1 MRELDTIQKRNM
13 TGGKGVSNKESSAM
27 SGFVSLFGSQLL
39 ARLVTFILN
48 LITARLLSPDQYGIS
63 AVQFHLINSSIVFLS
78 REGVRRSC
86 LRIES
91 TEQNYTAKLLSAS
104 LTAVPAGLAISL
116 VSIGLLWYG
125 EIQDDVYRRAAGMQ
139 CLAAILEI
147 VTEPFY
153 VFSTARLWFGLR
165 TGCEAVASIVKNCV
179 TVLLLARGICDPIM
193 AMSWGQVSYACS
205 LMSVFVILF
214 AIFDPTWYRALSWRR
229 WGCFEIDK
237 KTLRLY
243 GAFSLQAM
251 GKLVLAEGSKAVL
264 ALVTS
269 TTVQGVYGLVNNLG
283 SLVVRT
289 LFQPFEEIVFV
300 SFSKDGSATSKP
312 QLSKQAGLL
321 SCLCQ
326 SISIIGGLSACFGPA
341 YAYVALRMLYG
352 EKWAASDAPAALG
365 LYSMYVAL
373 LSLNGTLEAFL
384 HGVASESYL
393 HKNNLVLVV
402 ASLVHL
408 VLSITA
414 VKFHGAMGLL
424 VADSVNMLLRIGYCL
439 LFTQTYFA
447 KIGGRSCV
455 RILPSRQTVLFF
467 MLSLILTK
475 LSQIILLPETL
486 SAYDVSLLQL
496 KPFLLIHTKLQGAAY
511 SFLHF
516 SELKRMTIH
525 ISTGVLCLGLCFS
538 SVVKADSRILCQM
551 RQLHKQD

>member
-1 MRELDTIQKRNM
+1 VCID
-13 TGGKGVSNKESSAM
+13 A
-27 SGFVSLFGSQLL
+27 GSQLL
-39 ARLVTFILN
+39 ARVVTFILN
-48 LITARLLSPDQYGIS
+48 LITARLLNPDQYGIS

-91 TEQNYTAKLLSAS
+91 SEQNYTAKLLSAS
-104 LTAVPAGLAISL
+104 LIAVPAGLAISL
-116 VSIGLLWYG
+116 VSVGILWHG

-139 CLAAILEI
+139 CLAAVLE
-147 VTEPFY
+147 VMTEPFY
-153 VFSTARLWFGLR
+153 VLSTARLWFGVR
-165 TGCEAVASIVKNCV
+165 IGCEAVASIVKNFV

-193 AMSWGQVSYACS
+193 AVSWGQILYACS
-205 LMSVFVILF
+205 LMSVFIILF
-214 AIFDPTWYRALSWRR
+214 AIFDPKWYRALSWRR
-229 WGCFEIDK
+229 RGSFQVEK

-243 GAFSLQAM
+243 GAFSLQTI

-312 QLSKQAGLL
+312 HLTKQAGLL
-321 SCLCQ
+321 GCLCQ
-326 SISIIGGLSACFGPA
+326 SISIIGGLSACFGPS
-341 YAYVALRMLYG
+341 YAYVVLRVLYG

-365 LYSMYVAL
+365 LYSLYVAL
-373 LSLNGTLEAFL
+373 LALNGTLEAFL

-402 ASLVHL
+402 GSLFHL
-408 VLSITA
+408 GISITA
-414 VKFHGAMGLL
+414 VKSHGAMGLL
-424 VADSVNMLLRIGYCL
+424 VADSINMLLRIGYCL
-439 LFTQTYFA
+439 LFSQTYFA
-447 KIGGRSCV
+447 KIGGRSRV
-455 RILPSRQTVLFF
+455 RILPSLQTVLILL
-467 MLSLILTK
+467 LSLIVTK

-496 KPFLLIHTKLQGAAY
+496 KPFLLIHARLREAAH
-511 SFLHF
+511 SFLQY
-516 SELKRMTIH
+516 SELKRMSFH
-525 ISTGVLCLGLCFS
+525 ISTGVLCVGLCFI
-538 SVVKADSRILCQM
+538 SVVKADSRILHQM
-551 RQLHKQD
+551 KQLHKQD

>member
-1 MRELDTIQKRNM
+1 MCR
-13 TGGKGVSNKESSAM
+13 
-27 SGFVSLFGSQLL
+27 FVLYVFIFDAGSQLL
-39 ARLVTFILN
+39 ARVVTFILN
-48 LITARLLSPDQYGIS
+48 LITARLLDPDQYGIS

-104 LTAVPAGLAISL
+104 LIAVPAGLVISL
-116 VSIGLLWYG
+116 ASIGILWHG
-125 EIQDDVYRRAAGMQ
+125 QIEDAVYRRAAGMQ
-139 CLAAILEI
+139 CLAAVLEI

-153 VFSTARLWFGLR
+153 VFSTARLWFGVR
-165 TGCEAVASIVKNCV
+165 TASEAVASIMKNFV
-179 TVLLLARGICDPIM
+179 TVLLLARGVCDPIM
-193 AMSWGQVSYACS
+193 AVSWGQVSYACS
-205 LMSVFVILF
+205 LMSVFVVLF
-214 AIFDPTWYRALSWRR
+214 SIFDPTWYRTLSWKR
-229 WGCFEIDK
+229 WGCFQVEK

-243 GAFSLQAM
+243 GAFSLQAI

-300 SFSKDGSATSKP
+300 SFSKDGSAASKP
-312 QLSKQAGLL
+312 QLTKQAGLL

-341 YAYVALRMLYG
+341 YAYSALRILYG
-352 EKWAASDAPAALG
+352 EKWATSDAPAALG

-373 LSLNGTLEAFL
+373 LALNGTLEAFL

-393 HKNNLVLVV
+393 HKNNLVLVA
-402 ASLVHL
+402 ASMIHL
-408 VLSITA
+408 GISITA

-447 KIGGRSCV
+447 KIGGRSSV
-455 RILPSRQTVLFF
+455 RILPSRQTVLIM
-467 MLSLILTK
+467 MLSLIVTK
-475 LSQIILLPETL
+475 LSQAILLPETL
-486 SAYDVSLLQL
+486 NAYDVSLLEL
-496 KPFLLIHTKLQGAAY
+496 KPFLLILRRLQEAAHSILQY
-511 SFLHF
+511 
-516 SELKRMTIH
+516 SELKRMLIH
-525 ISTGVLCLGLCFS
+525 ISTGFLCLLGCFS
-538 SVVKADSRILCQM
+538 SVAKADSRILHHM